1 MLYNNKK
8 YLSSLKIRL
17 MISGLVLLL
26 AMSAAIFLQRF
37 DIVLILSLFFIA
49 ILILTRILNFSF
61 VRIQQ
66 ENNQLMFRFYS
77 LFAVDRD
84 YESIEF
90 PVSSLRYVTVKKY
103 LLGLKWDLHLTVK
116 LKQGMA
122 SYPPISLSAI
132 PFGDRKK
139 LVEMIKDL
147 VNVS

>member
-17 MISGLVLLL
+17 MISGIVLLL
-26 AMSAAIFLQRF
+26 AMSVAIFLQRF
-37 DIVLILSLFFIA
+37 DIVLILSLLFISG
-49 ILILTRILNFSF
+49 LILTRILNFSF

-66 ENNQLMFRFYS
+66 ENNKLMVRFYS
-77 LFAVDRD
+77 LFAVDRN

-90 PVSSLRYVTVKKY
+90 PVTSLRHVTVKKY

-122 SYPPISLSAI
+122 GYPPISLSAI

-139 LVEMIKDL
+139 LVAMIKDL
-147 VNVS
+147 VNGS